1 MQLTHR
7 ISGTVRDAE
16 GETVHCSELTDLV
29 VRVSE
34 GSVLTALSQALSRSL
49 SALRC
54 AVCCPLSCVRLCR
67 PCGLLPTRQEHW
79 SGLPC
84 PPPGDLPSPGMEP
97 KSLSPALAGRFFSI
111 SAAWAASPTLFDA
124 FTSLKF
130 TWRPAGSLLDAFPVS
145 LPCCVMTAN
154 PASIPGARK
163 PGPGDTCSNAFSFFS
178 VVILCYSPL
187 LFSCLFCCCLLFLVR
202 IDLQYCV
209 SFSYTHIYIQILF
222 HYRLLQI
229 LYEFPALFS
238 ESFLF
243 TCFIHSGINLLIQY
257 CYFGPS
263 SPFPLW

>member
-1 MQLTHR
+1 ML
-7 ISGTVRDAE
+7 
-16 GETVHCSELTDLV
+16 
-29 VRVSE
+29 
-34 GSVLTALSQALSRSL
+34 
-49 SALRC
+49 C
-54 AVCCPLSCVRLCR
+54 AVPSVVSDFVDPVDCCPPGKNTGVGRHALLQEIFPARGWNPSLCR
-67 PCGLLPTRQEHW
+67 LHW
-79 SGLPC
+79 Q
-84 PPPGDLPSPGMEP
+84 
-97 KSLSPALAGRFFSI
+97 
-111 SAAWAASPTLFDA
+111 
-124 FTSLKF
+124 
-130 TWRPAGSLLDAFPVS
+130 AGSLASALPGQLLPPCFTPSPLLNSPGALLVHSDAFPVS

-163 PGPGDTCSNAFSFFS
+163 PGPGDTSSNAFSFFS